1 MTQEKILLIDSDQES
16 RKALENDLK
25 KKGYTVLSLNETKDA
40 IMTAI
45 GLRPDLVVSRAKMP
59 VIDGQELSKL
69 MRQNYLTSNIP
80 FLFIHDEASEMK
92 GLKDNMDE
100 EILIPF
106 SVDDMTKKI
115 DRILKI
121 SAERKTLLSRRPRKI
136 SGQLGIMNL
145 ADIIQILD
153 MNRKSCVVTLKKEK
167 TTGRVYFRNGRII
180 DAEIGKL
187 QGEEALL
194 ELLGWKEADFIV
206 ETDIDLPF
214 EDRIKKDTS
223 TLLIEA
229 FTRIDENGVRTQANS
244 NISDEDKRGLLA
256 KLKELGVLRE
266 I

>member
-1 MTQEKILLIDSDQES
+1 MAQEKILLINSDQES
-16 RKALENDLK
+16 RKALESDLK
-25 KKGYTVLSLNETKDA
+25 KRGYTIFSLNETKDA

-45 GLRPDLVVSRAKMP
+45 GLRPDLIISRAKMP

-80 FLFIHDEASEMK
+80 FLFIYNEASEIK
-92 GLKDNMDE
+92 VLKESMDE
-100 EILIPF
+100 EISIPF
-106 SVDDMTKKI
+106 TMDDMVKKI

-121 SAERKTLLSRRPRKI
+121 SAERKMLLSKRPRKI

-153 MNRKSCVVTLKKEK
+153 MNRKSCVVTLKKDK
-167 TTGRVYFRNGRII
+167 TTGRVYFRNGRIV
-180 DAEIGKL
+180 DAEIGRL

-194 ELLGWKEADFIV
+194 ELLEWKEADFIV

-214 EDRIKKDTS
+214 EDRIKKETS

-229 FTRIDENGVRTQANS
+229 FTRMDENGLRMDAKSQ
-244 NISDEDKRGLLA
+244 IKKEDKRVILV
-256 KLKELGVLRE
+256 KLKELGILKE